1 MFLIINSTIFVVKK
15 INMQGAPIFGK
26 VELWVKV
33 SSNIIKEEYTDSGMV
48 ITGNYLI
55 IVENETADAEST
67 VTSTGTLYEL
77 SNIKKYRTHAK

>member
-1 MFLIINSTIFVVKK
+1 
-15 INMQGAPIFGK
+15 MQGAPIFGK
-26 VELWVKV
+26 VELWVKSGNGV
-33 SSNIIKEEYTDSGMV
+33 SKSEYTDSGMV

-77 SNIKKYRTHAK
+77 SDIKKYRTHAK